1 MNMKNSFDID
11 NLKAIPIIEVAERL
25 GIEVRGHKAH
35 CVFHSPDRHPSLRFY
50 ENRGT
55 AHCFTCGKHCSS
67 TIDLVMQ
74 VRNCSF
80 VEACKWLSE
89 GDTSYTQGNTSY
101 KYGNSHTS
109 GESYKKTSEDTADL
123 VHLARLINNPH
134 LNDDAR
140 RFLFDERKIS
150 KEVAERMH
158 LSSLSREVP
167 MSGNINGG
175 WFNAPSLLIPYFS
188 VDGQLVNL
196 QARYLGSEKKP
207 RFQFPKGARTIIFNA
222 PQLAQLAPGDHLCI
236 AEGVSDCLA
245 MLSAGYKAI
254 AVPSATLL
262 TYDDQRLISEAA
274 ARVDGKLEIDIW
286 PDNDRAGS
294 ELANQIALLSTDIGV
309 TLHQHKLPEG
319 CKDFGEFFFKMK
331 NEE

>member
-1 MNMKNSFDID
+1 MRNSFDID
-11 NLKAIPIIEVAERL
+11 KLKAIPIIEVAERL

-89 GDTSYTQGNTSY
+89 GDVTYTRVDSQAS
-101 KYGNSHTS
+101 
-109 GESYKKTSEDTADL
+109 ESPQTKAIEEPADL
-123 VHLARLINNPH
+123 SHLARLIESPH
-134 LNDDAR
+134 LNSCAR
-140 RFLFDERKIS
+140 KFLFDERKIS
-150 KEVAERMH
+150 QEVAERMH

-167 MSGNINGG
+167 MSGSIHGG

-188 VDGQLVNL
+188 VDGELVNL

-262 TYDDQRLISEAA
+262 TYDDRRLISEAA
-274 ARVDGKLEIDIW
+274 ARIGGKLEIDIW

-294 ELANQIALLSTDIGV
+294 ELANQLALFATNIGI

-319 CKDFGEFFFKMK
+319 CKDFGDYWRSGFY
-331 NEE
+331 